1 MHQGARLIRVSCR
14 PQIQPCAKRFVHDWV
29 TCPFSHPGEKA
40 KRRDPRYFVYTGI
53 ACPSMK
59 KVRATISPLESV
71 PVQAFKNVA
80 AAWRS
85 VHTHPV
91 KCCIPHTGWRLPA
104 GREVPLRAQRLRVLA
119 PPHQVGL
126 LHEASARG
134 LLYGSAWAPAARSDR
149 PDAVRHYYCHYHH
162 YNGGIRTRQ
171 HPCCNPRCC
180 DPLHRYRTQL
190 CNDGMGCRRRVCF
203 FAHSLAQLRV
213 PATKPFVPAGGAGR
227 AGGAP
232 VQQSRSREL

>member
-1 MHQGARLIRVSCR
+1 
-14 PQIQPCAKRFVHDWV
+14 VHDWV

-59 KVRATISPLESV
+59 KVRTAMKLDSV
-71 PVQAFKNVA
+71 PGHAFETVA

-126 LHEASARG
+126 LQKHQQF
-134 LLYGSAWAPAARSDR
+134 LVHGSAWATDARSDW
-149 PDAVRHYYCHYHH
+149 PDTVRHYYCHYHH
-162 YNGGIRTRQ
+162 YNPVGPDSQ
-171 HPCCNPRCC
+171 HPCCNHLHC

-213 PATKPFVPAGGAGR
+213 PATKPFVPPEVLAALEGPQSANPAAVSLACGAAR
-227 AGGAP
+227 
-232 VQQSRSREL
+232 RE